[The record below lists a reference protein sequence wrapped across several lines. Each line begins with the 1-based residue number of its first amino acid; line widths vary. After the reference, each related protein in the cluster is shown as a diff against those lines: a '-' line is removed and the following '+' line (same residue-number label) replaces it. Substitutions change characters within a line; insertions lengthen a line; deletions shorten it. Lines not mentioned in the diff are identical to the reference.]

1 MGRKLI
7 AALGLASLL
16 ASGACAT
23 YGYGGYGGRYGSRYY
38 VQVGPPAA
46 RYEQRYGAPGRGY
59 VWQQGYY
66 RWDGR
71 GYYWV
76 PGRYELA
83 PRGYSRWEPARWQ
96 HDRGGWFFI
105 EGRWR

>member
-7 AALGLASLL
+7 AIFGLATLL

-23 YGYGGYGGRYGSRYY
+23 YGGYRHDSRYY
-38 VQVGPPAA
+38 VHAGPPSP
-46 RYEQRYGAPGRGY
+46 RYERPYGSPGRGY
-59 VWQQGYY
+59 IWQQGYY

-76 PGRYELA
+76 PGRYEIA

-96 HDRGGWFFI
+96 RDRGGWFFV

>member
-7 AALGLASLL
+7 AVLGLASLL

-23 YGYGGYGGRYGSRYY
+23 YGNYGGVRAY
-38 VQVGPPAA
+38 VHVGPPAA

-83 PRGYSRWEPARWQ
+83 PRGYSRWEPAHWQ

>member
-1 MGRKLI
+1 MGRKTI
-7 AALGLASLL
+7 AALGLLTLL
-16 ASGACAT
+16 STGACAT
-23 YGYGGYGGRYGSRYY
+23 YGGYGARYY
-38 VQVGPPAA
+38 VHAGPPSA
-46 RYEQRYGAPGRGY
+46 RYDRPYNSPGRGY

-76 PGRYELA
+76 PGRYEMA
-83 PRGYSRWEPARWQ
+83 PRGYSRWEQPRWQ
-96 HDRGGWFFI
+96 HDRGGWFFV